1 MVIINTNLPI
11 YKKEIVELYI
21 ESFSSGL
28 SKQYIDHIELKEY
41 INVIF
46 EKGNVI
52 IGIENNHIIAAML
65 TCPLK
70 LDPLLPALI
79 SQNFTI
85 EKCVY
90 IAEMMVTELSRGKG
104 IGKQLLTEFFN
115 TVDKNCYSDAFIRV
129 WDKNTT
135 AINLYKKV
143 GFEPVATIEH
153 TKTKEDGKDTFVMKK
168 IYLHQKL
175 N

>member
-1 MVIINTNLPI
+1 MLIINTNLPI

-28 SKQYIDHIELKEY
+28 SKQYIDHVELKEY
-41 INVIF
+41 IDLIF
-46 EKGNVI
+46 EKGNAI
-52 IGIENNHIIAAML
+52 IAIENNRIVAAIL
-65 TCPLK
+65 TCPLN
-70 LDPLLPALI
+70 LDVLLPEVI
-79 SQNFTI
+79 RQNFAI

-90 IAEMMVTELSRGKG
+90 ITEMMVTELSRGKG

-115 TVDKNCYSDAFIRV
+115 TVEKNCYSDAFIRV

-135 AINLYKKV
+135 ALNLYKKV

-153 TKTKEDGKDTFVMKK
+153 TKIKENGKDTFVMKK

>member
-1 MVIINTNLPI
+1 MVIINTYLPI

-21 ESFSSGL
+21 ESFSSGI

-41 INVIF
+41 IDLIF
-46 EKGNVI
+46 ETGNAI
-52 IGIENNHIIAAML
+52 IAIENNRIVAAIL
-65 TCPLK
+65 TCPLS
-70 LDPLLPALI
+70 LDVLLPNVI
-79 SQNFTI
+79 RQNFTI

-90 IAEMMVTELSRGKG
+90 ITEMMVTELSRGKG
-104 IGKQLLTEFFN
+104 IGKQLMTEFFK
-115 TVDKNCYSDAFIRV
+115 TVDKNCYSDVFIRV

-135 AINLYKKV
+135 AINLYKNV
-143 GFEPVATIEH
+143 GFEPVATMEH
-153 TKTKEDGKDTFVMKK
+153 TKTKEDGKVTFVMKK